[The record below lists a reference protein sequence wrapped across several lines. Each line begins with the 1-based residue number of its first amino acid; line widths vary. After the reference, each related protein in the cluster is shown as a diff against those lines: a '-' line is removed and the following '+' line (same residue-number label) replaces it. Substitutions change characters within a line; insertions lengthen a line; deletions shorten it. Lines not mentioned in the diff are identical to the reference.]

1 MSRRPP
7 TRATLRNRRIL
18 TISFFGSATNLPLVR
33 SGFRSKIAP
42 GRASSGIGNWEGQAS
57 EMQVFVRDN
66 DINSALR
73 VLKRKMQREGLFR
86 ELRRR
91 RAYEKPSER
100 RARERAEGGRRR
112 RKALTKRM
120 LREGY

>member
-7 TRATLRNRRIL
+7 TQPTLRNRRIL
-18 TISFFGSATNLPLVR
+18 TISFFASATNLPLVR
-33 SGFRSKIAP
+33 SGFRSKMAAA
-42 GRASSGIGNWEGQAS
+42 RASSGIGNWERQAS